1 MTGIEG
7 LEVLKRKELEILVL
21 VDTPMHVVIEPVLL
35 ERKNAVIKSEARILI
50 QVFKLI
56 L

>member
-1 MTGIEG
+1 MSSVEG
-7 LEVLKRKELEILVL
+7 LEILKSKEFEILVL